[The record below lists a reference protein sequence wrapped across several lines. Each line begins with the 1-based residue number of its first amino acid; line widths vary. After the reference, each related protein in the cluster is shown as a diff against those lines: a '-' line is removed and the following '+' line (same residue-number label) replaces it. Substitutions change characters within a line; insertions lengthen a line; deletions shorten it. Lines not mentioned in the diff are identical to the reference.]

1 MGRFF
6 KLNWLKW
13 LAAGLALGGAA
24 ELIRGFAALFDPL
37 TLDYSEMIVAGMA
50 RQLSR
55 TSSLAAIYAPLTTPY
70 ALPGVQYPPLFI
82 WLNLLLLKLTGLPPL
97 LSTRLLA
104 WTAYAGSGFL
114 VGGLVWQETRQRWAA
129 VVAAGLPF
137 CFWSVIIFINAARP
151 DPLALFFSLLA
162 AFFYRRMGKS
172 NSLSKDRSDQTTM
185 KLECHSE
192 RGTSEE
198 SVAENLRGAEF
209 NILATDAAGYPLG
222 GRASIPGTPSV
233 PTRRD
238 NEPAF
243 VQIGV
248 GSVSVKA
255 HLLKLFAIAL
265 LCALAFLSK
274 QTYLAIGA
282 AIFFDL
288 MLTRGRRRAA
298 LFFGL
303 TLVALL
309 VGGIL
314 LVNTLADGTFVG
326 IFDPARAARF
336 IFDKV
341 PGFVGF
347 FVLDHSPLFLIA
359 GASMVWQ
366 LRRGE
371 KFWPLYT
378 LFATLACAAIVKDG
392 AVDYYFNELAY
403 VLSVNVGLALAGNST
418 EPRAKNWLTA
428 AIGVQ
433 MLIAVAMFGAWGQ
446 GRAFDNFR
454 QAYSEGVTLVQTA
467 QAQNRPVLIFAD
479 NLLLA
484 TNHTDLI
491 GDYFIYSILVE
502 NKRRDPQPLV
512 SDLERGYYDF
522 VIGEEFFRWPQVF
535 QTALDKYYTL
545 HYLDGQDGRHL
556 FRLYLRKT

>member
-13 LAAGLALGGAA
+13 LAAGLALCGVA
-24 ELIRGFAALFDPL
+24 ELVRGCVALFDPL

-50 RQLSR
+50 HQLAR
-55 TSSLAAIYAPLTTPY
+55 TGSLAAIYAPPNTPY
-70 ALPGVQYPPLFI
+70 ALPGIQYPPLFI
-82 WLNLLLLKLTGLPPL
+82 WLNVLLLKLTGLTPL
-97 LSTRLLA
+97 LAARLLA
-104 WTAYAGSGFL
+104 WATYVCSGLL

-129 VVAAGLPF
+129 LVAAGLPF
-137 CFWSVIIFINAARP
+137 CFWSVLIFINAARP

-162 AFFYRRMGKS
+162 AFFYRHRQKS
-172 NSLSKDRSDQTTM
+172 NFPPKDTPDSIISK
-185 KLECHSE
+185 
-192 RGTSEE
+192 
-198 SVAENLRGAEF
+198 
-209 NILATDAAGYPLG
+209 
-222 GRASIPGTPSV
+222 
-233 PTRRD
+233 TR
-238 NEPAF
+238 
-243 VQIGV
+243 
-248 GSVSVKA
+248 
-255 HLLKLFAIAL
+255 LLQLFAIAL

-288 MLTRGRRRAA
+288 ALTRGRRRYA

-309 VGGIL
+309 LGGIL
-314 LVNTLADGTFVG
+314 LVNTLADGMFVG

-347 FVLDHSPLFLIA
+347 FVLDHLSLFLIA
-359 GASMVWQ
+359 GGAIIWQ

-403 VLSVNVGLALAGNST
+403 VLSVNVGLALAGYKN
-418 EPRAKNWLTA
+418 EPTTKKWLTT

-433 MLIAVAMFGAWGQ
+433 LLIAVAMLVAWGQ
-446 GRAFDNFR
+446 GRAFNNFR
-454 QAYSEGVTLVQTA
+454 QAYSEGLTLVQTA
-467 QAQNRPVLIFAD
+467 QAQNRPALVFAD

-512 SDLERGYYDF
+512 NDLERGYYDF

-535 QTALDKYYTL
+535 QTALDEHYTL
-545 HYLDGQDGRHL
+545 RYLDGQDGRHL